1 MHLLDGVVM
10 LVMCWCLLC
19 VGNVYCL
26 LQMSSDPDYQHTS
39 DTGDSSSKQTSSK
52 KRTRGPTVLDRISK
66 VRATGQKIPVET
78 NYNGVPIEDSGKDL
92 MTYLGIVTRDIVP
105 INMASWGEVP
115 KYLKDNGQF

>member
-1 MHLLDGVVM
+1 
-10 LVMCWCLLC
+10 
-19 VGNVYCL
+19 
-26 LQMSSDPDYQHTS
+26 MSSDPDYQHTS

-92 MTYLGIVTRDIVP
+92 MTYL
-105 INMASWGEVP
+105 
-115 KYLKDNGQF
+115 

>member
-1 MHLLDGVVM
+1 M
-10 LVMCWCLLC
+10 LC

-26 LQMSSDPDYQHTS
+26 LHMSSDPDYQHTS

-115 KYLKDNGQF
+115 KYLKDRIWDTLTVSF